1 MGFVDVHS
9 HVIPSGDDGAGTLR
23 EALELAASAAAHG
36 TGILFATPHVWPQ
49 LPLTI
54 AREGE
59 VRRAFER
66 ARREQGLPLEL
77 RLGFELTPS
86 RALLG
91 EDLRRYEL
99 EGTGAVLMEV
109 PFSGP
114 ADILVRLAE
123 HAESFG
129 LQPVIAHPERT
140 QAVQDRPAL
149 ADELAER
156 RWLLQVNATSLTGDH
171 GPDADELGWR
181 LVRSGTASLVASDG
195 HRPTRPPHL
204 DAAYAEAIRKVGAE
218 RARMLFCGAALG
230 FSERAPFLA
239 DRPAA

>member
-1 MGFVDVHS
+1 M
-9 HVIPSGDDGAGTLR
+9 
-23 EALELAASAAAHG
+23 
-36 TGILFATPHVWPQ
+36 
-49 LPLTI
+49 
-54 AREGE
+54 
-59 VRRAFER
+59 RRAFER
-66 ARREQGLPLEL
+66 VRREQGLPLEL

-86 RALLG
+86 RALLD

-123 HAESFG
+123 HAEGFG
-129 LQPVIAHPERT
+129 LRPVIAHPERT

-156 RWLLQVNATSLTGDH
+156 GWLLQVNATSLTGDH

-181 LVRSGTASLVASDG
+181 LVRERDGIARRVGRAPADPAAAPRRGLRGGDPEGGGGAGSVAVLRGSARLQRANSISRRQASRLSDSTSIC
-195 HRPTRPPHL
+195 RTRSRVMPRTRPISSSVFGSSSASP
-204 DAAYAEAIRKVGAE
+204 
-218 RARMLFCGAALG
+218 
-230 FSERAPFLA
+230 
-239 DRPAA
+239 